1 MSHLVF
7 NGLIRVHIKESAI
20 GNIPTIVLCDT
31 DSSMC
36 YVDLGIP
43 GDNKGKQSIGCLFW
57 LIARMVLR
65 MRATILPGPK
75 WESHGN
81 L

>member
-7 NGLIRVHIKESAI
+7 NGLIGVHIKESAI

-65 MRATILPGPK
+65 MRGTILPGPK